1 MLCYVIIKQAACSF
15 PSSLYFNSCLKWNFI
30 MEFPESL
37 LIGTYCCFLR
47 ATYQLLHLKLT
58 TEAANEASPK
68 EDKNGANKKKK
79 KEYAAERNN
88 KPTSAERK
96 ISEIKDLTSGTDSKK
111 KEVKKSKM
119 CSIL

>member
-1 MLCYVIIKQAACSF
+1 
-15 PSSLYFNSCLKWNFI
+15 
-30 MEFPESL
+30 MEFHYGVSRILAHWYL
-37 LIGTYCCFLR
+37 L
-47 ATYQLLHLKLT
+47 LLFASKIPIIAFKTLT

-68 EDKNGANKKKK
+68 EDKNEANKKKK
-79 KEYAAERNN
+79 KESAAEKNN